1 MILFTS
7 QAYKPAYAKATISL
21 APAQIE
27 LVRTNLI
34 QIIAGD
40 TTSFKKQTEH
50 NDPLVFLA
58 VTFYD
63 RLFQIAPEVR
73 PLFKRPITEQGS
85 MLAKMIG
92 LAVQLLDDLTT
103 LVPTLE
109 RLSARHVRYGAQI
122 SHYGPVGASS
132 SSVCQLWHCLSTL
145 PLKTLP

>member
-109 RLSARHVRYGAQI
+109 RLAARHVRYGAQI